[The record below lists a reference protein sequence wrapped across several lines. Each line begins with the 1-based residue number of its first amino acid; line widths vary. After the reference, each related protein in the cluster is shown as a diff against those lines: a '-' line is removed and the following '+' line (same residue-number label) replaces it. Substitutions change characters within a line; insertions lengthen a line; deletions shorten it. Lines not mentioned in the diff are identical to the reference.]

1 MASARGGLPWRSMNV
16 AKGSRAANRNLA
28 NFKLCMPI
36 VGGSTRPSAAIR
48 SRDWSV
54 IRASA
59 RLAIA
64 DRNCVHVSERTRR
77 EMGTGRNITVLPPDG
92 KGSQDSSRRGY
103 LGDCI
108 LQPDSIGR
116 VDLLIISLLIACPRR
131 QHTEFFKRH
140 VGRRPPLR
148 KNLDAP
154 SKSVGP
160 SLRFSPPFPNLNGQA
175 WVDYG

>member
-1 MASARGGLPWRSMNV
+1 
-16 AKGSRAANRNLA
+16 
-28 NFKLCMPI
+28 
-36 VGGSTRPSAAIR
+36 
-48 SRDWSV
+48 
-54 IRASA
+54 
-59 RLAIA
+59 
-64 DRNCVHVSERTRR
+64 
-77 EMGTGRNITVLPPDG
+77 VLPPDG